1 MSLFLSPK
9 LYRNFTFWWESYSSN
24 CKHFHSFLFPHHCLF
39 NYPVSPPVLILLTS
53 WLLVLLFLV
62 TLYVWCV
69 QAFLYRFRLQDFR
82 ILIYLN
88 SVIALISTL
97 SQKSHIWIFSQTTTS
112 SRLPKP
118 SLKKI
123 LSQAE
128 IPKFHFIAT
137 PLRRKRIL
145 QYRFL
150 N

>member
-1 MSLFLSPK
+1 MGLFLSPK
-9 LYRNFTFWWESYSSN
+9 LWRNSAFWWESCSSN
-24 CKHFHSFLFPHHCLF
+24 CKRFHSFLFPHQCLLH
-39 NYPVSPPVLILLTS
+39 YPVSIPVLILLTS

-69 QAFLYRFRLQDFR
+69 QAFLYRGFQ

-88 SVIALISTL
+88 SVVALTSTL
-97 SQKSHIWIFSQTTTS
+97 SQKSHIWVFRQTTAF

-123 LSQAE
+123 LLWPE
-128 IPKFHFIAT
+128 TFKFHFIST
-137 PLRRKRIL
+137 PLRKKRIL
-145 QYRFL
+145 QYRFT